1 MRFRWSKH
9 KPEEKDAA
17 DPFQPEGGF
26 AAETGETELPALE
39 MTPIEP
45 VWEVPPTEPEPD
57 IVFETPAN
65 VPDAPPPDAPDWNA
79 HPEPENIPVENSARI
94 PDNVEPETAAT
105 PAPKKKIQWPKNLS
119 IGRLL
124 RGGLLF
130 FALLILIRNCHGDI
144 PTETLKQRY
153 TYADSRFVKV
163 CGMDVHCRISG
174 KGQPLLLLHDNYSS
188 LRSWNAWHEGLSDRY
203 KVISVDLPGF
213 GLTGPHPIGSY
224 SAFMYKGFVDSLALA
239 LDLRQFNLAGNGLG
253 GQIAWFYASEYP
265 DRLEHLILIDAA
277 GFEKSDADTW
287 IYWLAKIP
295 VLNRSLLHITPREY
309 IRLMLQDVYAD
320 DSAVTDSLVKEH
332 FELMLRPGNRK
343 ALLDRAL
350 VKDNWPPVG
359 IIDTINIPTFILWG
373 AEDARISP
381 KDAYNF
387 HGKIRSSVLRIYQ
400 HTGHW
405 PQQENPAQTVR
416 EVGLFLEGKF

>member
-17 DPFQPEGGF
+17 DPFHPEGGSVD
-26 AAETGETELPALE
+26 ETNHTEPPPLE

-45 VWEVPPTEPEPD
+45 VWEIPPTEPEPEM
-57 IVFETPAN
+57 IAETPSD
-65 VPDAPPPDAPDWNA
+65 VPENPPPAAFEWTAPP
-79 HPEPENIPVENSARI
+79 ETENISVEHPVHT
-94 PDNVEPETAAT
+94 PDHGEVETAAP
-105 PAPKKKIQWPKNLS
+105 PASKKNVQWLKYLS
-119 IGRLL
+119 IGRIL
-124 RGGLLF
+124 RGGLMFLALF
-130 FALLILIRNCHGDI
+130 VLIRNCHSDI

-153 TYADSRFVKV
+153 MYSDSRFIKV

-188 LRSWNAWHEGLSDRY
+188 LRSWHAWHEGLSDRY

-239 LDLRQFNLAGNGLG
+239 LGIRQFNLAGNGMG
-253 GQIAWFYASEYP
+253 GQIAWFYASEFP
-265 DRLEHLILIDAA
+265 DKLEHLILIDAA
-277 GFEKSDADTW
+277 GFEKNDSDTW

-359 IIDTINIPTFILWG
+359 IIDTINVPTFILWG